1 MFLSTLFQRW
11 QNNVETTLKELRQ
24 FNVNETIF
32 NVNIWLK
39 MNVESTHVNRHHGM
53 LIYNASML
61 RKQHWNNFVNI
72 RTDVYWKLD
81 Q

>member
-24 FNVNETIF
+24 FNVNETVF

-39 MNVESTHVNRHHGM
+39 MNVESTHVNRHPRM
-53 LIYNASML
+53 LIDNASML

-72 RTDVYWKLD
+72 RADVYWKVD

>member
-39 MNVESTHVNRHHGM
+39 KKVESTHVNRHQRM
-53 LIYNASML
+53 LIDNASMF
-61 RKQHWNNFVNI
+61 RKQNWNNFVNI
-72 RTDVYWKLD
+72 RTDVHWKVA

>member
-39 MNVESTHVNRHHGM
+39 KKVESTHVNRHQRM
-53 LIYNASML
+53 LIDNASML
-61 RKQHWNNFVNI
+61 RKQNWNNFVNI
-72 RTDVYWKLD
+72 RTDVHWKVA